1 MPHTSASSPPSPGLQ
16 QNEASKPTSP
26 PVPQRKTKKSNKSNE
41 WKNVKVCK
49 DVPDLLKADPR
60 AQYNFINNA
69 SLTSVKHEQ
78 EGKKV
83 AKYICQVLF
92 AKELE
97 KANWVK
103 DGTGL
108 LDHPTLG
115 PWMRQVAP
123 YVASFPPFADG
134 APDVS
139 YLHLSCLSP
148 LADSFIENPRVLDQL
163 RSEHLV

>member
-1 MPHTSASSPPSPGLQ
+1 MPQH
-16 QNEASKPTSP
+16 
-26 PVPQRKTKKSNKSNE
+26 KTKKSNKSNE

-49 DVPDLLKADPR
+49 NIPVLLKADPC
-60 AQYNFINNA
+60 AQYNFVDNA
-69 SLTSVKHEQ
+69 SLAPVKQEQ

-83 AKYICQVLF
+83 TKYICQVLF

-115 PWMRQVAP
+115 PWMRQVAL
-123 YVASFPPFADG
+123 YVASFPPFADE

-139 YLHLSCLSP
+139 CFHCSCTLP
-148 LADSFIENPRVLDQL
+148 LADFFVENTRIVDHL